1 MHYVIHSITEQHQL
15 LSLPGPE
22 PPLVS
27 VIKFEDIQ
35 YIPVNGT
42 VHFSTD
48 FYTIAIKKGCEC
60 KFRYGQHYYDHDQG
74 VMSFIAPGQMLSW
87 DADDTPP
94 PAGWLL
100 VMHPD
105 FIRGHALEQKIK
117 EYGFFNYAADEALHL
132 SPGEEKMMETIMEN
146 IKQEYC
152 SIIDSYSQDVII
164 SQIELLLTYSNRFY
178 KRQFTTRKAVN
189 AQLLEKLEAVFEQYF
204 KEALP
209 LQKGLPTVTYLAESL
224 SMSPSY
230 LSDMLRSLIGQ
241 NATQF
246 IHAKLIEY
254 AKEQLS
260 GTGLSVNEIAY
271 SLGFEHAQSFSK
283 LFKNKTKLTPL
294 EFRRSFN

>member
-22 PPLVS
+22 HPLVS

-35 YIPVNGT
+35 YIPVDGT
-42 VHFSTD
+42 VHFSMD

-87 DADDTPP
+87 DADDTLP

-117 EYGFFNYAADEALHL
+117 EYGFFNYATDEALHL
-132 SPGEEKMMETIMEN
+132 SPGEEKMMETIMGN

-152 SIIDSYSQDVII
+152 SIIDNYSQDVII
-164 SQIELLLTYSNRFY
+164 SHIDLLLNYSNRFY
-178 KRQFTTRKAVN
+178 NRQFITRKHTNNEV
-189 AQLLEKLEAVFEQYF
+189 LIKLEALLTAYINSPKL
-204 KEALP
+204 KEN
-209 LQKGLPTVTYLAESL
+209 GLPTVRYISAQMNL
-224 SMSPSY
+224 SPNY
-230 LSDMLRSLIGQ
+230 LSDLLKKVTGQ
-241 NATQF
+241 TTQQH
-246 IHAKLIEY
+246 IHNKLIEK
-254 AKEQLS
+254 ARELLAS
-260 GTGLSVNEIAY
+260 SSLSVSEIAY
-271 SLGFEHAQSFSK
+271 YLGFEYPQSLSK
-283 LFKNKTKLTPL
+283 LFKQKTSLSPSA
-294 EFRRSFN
+294 FRSSFN